1 MPFQPKAL
9 LPILLAAAVSVS
21 AAAPSLAAPTG
32 PAAKDLSRYVAGT
45 RIPCYSNAGE
55 GTCTIAS
62 IADTSGIKV
71 FYGQAAGDPEM
82 AVAFIGY
89 QYDSTGN
96 AMDQMA
102 VVMKRDDTRWIPV
115 GRADNTQGTSPRDVR
130 FLPGRITYVGTM
142 LGPNDSR
149 ANPTARKSFA
159 LLVGNGKV
167 QFVKGAQGEA
177 MSNRIRA
184 GR

>member
-9 LPILLAAAVSVS
+9 LPILFATAIAVS

-71 FYGQAAGDPEM
+71 FYGQAAGEPEM

-149 ANPTARKSFA
+149 ANPTAHKPFA

>member
-1 MPFQPKAL
+1 VSIKPKAH
-9 LPILLAAAVSVS
+9 LPILLAAAVSAM
-21 AAAPSLAAPTG
+21 AAVPSMAAPTG
-32 PAAKDLSRYVAGT
+32 PASKDISRYVAGT

-62 IADTSGIKV
+62 IADTSSIKV
-71 FYGQAAGDPEM
+71 FYGQPAREPDM
-82 AVAFIGY
+82 AVAFIDY

-96 AMDQMA
+96 GMDQMA
-102 VVMKRDDTRWIPV
+102 LVMKRDDARWVPV

-130 FLPGRITYVGTM
+130 FLPGKITYVGTVV
-142 LGPNDSR
+142 GPNDARS
-149 ANPTARKSFA
+149 NPTGRKAFA

-167 QFVKGAQGEA
+167 QFVKGTKGEA
-177 MSNRIRA
+177 MADRIRA